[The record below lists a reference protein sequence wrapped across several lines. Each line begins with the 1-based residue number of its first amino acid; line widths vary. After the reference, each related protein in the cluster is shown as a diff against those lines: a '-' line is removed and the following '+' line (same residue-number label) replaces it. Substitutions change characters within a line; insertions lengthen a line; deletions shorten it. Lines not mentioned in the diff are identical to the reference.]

1 MDGTLARRSARSL
14 GAAVT
19 TALVVLAL
27 LVAGVGEGRARA
39 ADPVLPAT
47 VTADVLPTVQVNG
60 VVWAQTT
67 IGNTV
72 YATGKFTSARP
83 AGAAAGTQET
93 AKGNILAY
101 DLTTGRLITTFTASL
116 NAEGFGITSSPD
128 GTRVYVVG
136 NFTQANGQNRYR
148 IAALDATTGA
158 LVAGFNPQVDYR
170 ARAVVA
176 TGSTVYVGGQFSV
189 ANKTAR
195 SRLAAFRATDGSL
208 LPWNPSADNEV
219 FGLVAPAG
227 GPVVAAGRFTTL
239 DDEPHYGLGALDPTT
254 GATVPWA
261 AADVVKNAGP
271 NAAIYS
277 LATDG
282 TRVYGTG
289 YTYGTGGNLEGS
301 FAADAT
307 TGALQWVTGCKGD
320 VYSVQPIGGVVY
332 TVGHA
337 HDCSAMGGWPTTDPW
352 TYQRAVATTADARR
366 TNTSGTFAGK
376 PAPQLLPWAPTLD
389 IGSFTGQNQ
398 AAWSVTGNSQY
409 VSLGGEFP
417 KVEGV
422 AQQGLVRLGIRSVAP
437 GRSAPKYSADLV
449 PQTTTTGPG
458 TVRLTFR
465 TTWDADSGSLTYR
478 VVRDGATASPVAT
491 VTAASTW
498 WNTPNLTVV
507 DTGLT
512 PGTTHTY
519 RVYALD
525 ADGNSTNSELAT
537 VTLPAATAYSD
548 YARTVLAD
556 APTNYWPL
564 GSATSGTRAYDWA
577 GTNDL
582 TLDGS
587 VSASTGRAVAGD
599 PGTAST
605 FAGSSTAP
613 AVSGAVSAA
622 PSTFSLETWFRSTS
636 TRGGKLVGF
645 GNVRTGSSTRFD
657 RHVYL
662 QNDGRL
668 TFGVYAGARRTVTSP
683 AAYNDGQW
691 HQVVATL
698 GSGGMQLFV
707 DGSRVAADPTTTTA
721 EPGDGFWR
729 VGGDTVSGWPQ
740 APTSAALAGDLDEVA
755 VYPTVLTAAQVSAH
769 RDRALGTPGANAA
782 PTAAFSATTTG
793 LSVAVDGSASTDAD
807 GSVAGWAWDF
817 GDGSTGTGATAS
829 RTYATA
835 GTYPVRLTVTDDDG
849 ATATTT
855 SSVTVSAPADPTVLA
870 ADAFGRS
877 VSGGWGSADTGG
889 AWSLVGGSSTF
900 SVAGGTGRATVGKG
914 AWTAPTLGS
923 VRATSVDVTH
933 SAVLGA
939 ASTGG
944 GVYVST
950 LARRVDASND
960 YHATARVLATGEVA
974 LSLVRRSG
982 GVDTTLQTV
991 TVPGLTVAPGAAWS
1005 VRLQAVG
1012 TGPTTLR
1019 ARAWLTGS
1027 AEPSS
1032 WQVSTTDSTA
1042 ALQGPGAVGLS
1053 FYLSGS
1059 ATTAPVT
1066 VSVDDLSVRT
1076 AS

>member
-1 MDGTLARRSARSL
+1 MDGTLARRPARL
-14 GAAVT
+14 VGAALT
-19 TALVVLAL
+19 AALVVLATV
-27 LVAGVGEGRARA
+27 LVGQGPARA

-47 VTADVLPTVQVNG
+47 VTADVLPTVQVDG

-72 YATGKFTSARP
+72 YAVGRFANARP
-83 AGAAAGTQET
+83 AGAAAGTSET
-93 AKGNILAY
+93 PKSNILAY
-101 DLTTGRLITTFTASL
+101 DLTTGRLITTFTAAL
-116 NAEGFGITSSPD
+116 NADGLGITSSPD
-128 GTRVYVVG
+128 GSRVYVVG

-148 IAALDATTGA
+148 IAAFDATTGA
-158 LVAGFNPQVDYR
+158 LVSGFAPQVDYR

-195 SRLAAFRATDGSL
+195 SRLAAFSATDGSL
-208 LPWNPSADNEV
+208 LPWAPTADNEV

-239 DDEPHYGLGALDPTT
+239 DDEAHYGLGAVDPTT

-261 AADVVKNAGP
+261 AGDVVRNAGP

-289 YTYGTGGNLEGS
+289 YTYGSGGNLEGS
-301 FAADAT
+301 FAADAK

-320 VYSVQPIGGVVY
+320 VYSVQPLGGVVY
-332 TVGHA
+332 TAGHA
-337 HDCSAMGGWPTTDPW
+337 HDCAAMGGWPQTEPW

-366 TNTSGTFAGK
+366 TNTSGAFSGK

-437 GRSAPKYSADLV
+437 GKSGPKYSADLV
-449 PQTTTTGPG
+449 PQTTTTAPG
-458 TVRLTFR
+458 TVRLTWR
-465 TTWDADSGSLTYR
+465 TTWDADSGNLSYR
-478 VVRDGATASPVAT
+478 VVRDGATAAPVAT
-491 VTAASTW
+491 LTAASSW
-498 WNTPNLTVV
+498 WNTPNLTFV
-507 DTGLT
+507 DRGLA
-512 PGTTHTY
+512 PGSSHTY
-519 RVYALD
+519 RVYAVD
-525 ADGNSTNSELAT
+525 ADGNSTNSELAN
-537 VTLPAATAYSD
+537 VTLPAASAYSD

-556 APTNYWPL
+556 GASSYWPL
-564 GSATSGTRAYDWA
+564 GPATSGNRAYDWA

-587 VSASTGRAVAGD
+587 VTASTGRAVAGD
-599 PGTAST
+599 PGSAST
-605 FAGSSTAP
+605 FPGTGTAP
-613 AVSGAVSAA
+613 AVSGALSA
-622 PSTFSLETWFRSTS
+622 PSTFSLEASFRTTS
-636 TRGGKLVGF
+636 TRGGKVIGF
-645 GNVRTGSSTRFD
+645 GNARTGLSTRYD
-657 RHVYL
+657 RHVYVRP
-662 QNDGRL
+662 DGRL
-668 TFGVYAGARRTVTSP
+668 TFGVYSGAVRTVTSP
-683 AAYNDGQW
+683 SSYADGQW

-698 GSGGMQLFV
+698 GPAGMQLYV
-707 DGSRVAADPTTTTA
+707 DGALVAGDASTTTA
-721 EPGDGFWR
+721 ETNDGYWR
-729 VGGDTVSGWPQ
+729 VGGDAVSGWPQ
-740 APTSAALAGDLDEVA
+740 APTSTSLAGDLDEVA
-755 VYPTVLTAAQVSAH
+755 VYPTALTAAQVAAH
-769 RDRALGTPGANAA
+769 RDRALGTPGGNAA
-782 PTAAFSATTTG
+782 PAASFSATTTG
-793 LSVAVDGSASTDAD
+793 LSVAVDGSVSTDAD
-807 GSVAGWAWDF
+807 GSVVGWAWDF
-817 GDGSTGTGATAS
+817 GDGTTGTGVTAS
-829 RTYATA
+829 RTYAAA

-855 SSVTVSAPADPTVLA
+855 RSVTVSAPADPTVLA
-870 ADAFGRS
+870 ADAFGRT

-889 AWSLVGGSSTF
+889 VWSLVGGASTF

-923 VRATSVDVTH
+923 VRAATADVTH
-933 SAVLGA
+933 TAVLDA
-939 ASTGG
+939 APTGG

-960 YHATARVLATGEVA
+960 YHATARVLATGEVS

-991 TVPGLTVAPGAAWS
+991 TVPGLTVAPGTRWS
-1005 VRLQAVG
+1005 VRVQAVG
-1012 TGPTTLR
+1012 SGPTTLR
-1019 ARAWLTGS
+1019 ARAWATGT
-1027 AEPSS
+1027 AEPTS
-1032 WQVSTTDSTA
+1032 WQVSTTDA
-1042 ALQGPGAVGLS
+1042 VAGLQVPGAVGLS

-1066 VSVDDLSVRT
+1066 VSVDDLSLRT
-1076 AS
+1076 VP